1 MADNSG
7 GSGVGGSDGYR
18 DDSVGVYVWERFGHT
33 QLFRDCVAL
42 PSLNTSVPSSSR
54 LILNQQPRDGHGG
67 KDAGDYY
74 RGQAWEVAVSL
85 PTISHWTELCHMFPS
100 HSKGVWNA
108 I

>member
-7 GSGVGGSDGYR
+7 GSGGGGSDNCR
-18 DDSVGVYVWERFGHT
+18 DGSVGVYVWEGFGHT

-42 PSLNTSVPSSSR
+42 PSLNTLVPSSSR
-54 LILNQQPRDGHGG
+54 LTLNQQPMEGHVEE
-67 KDAGDYY
+67 DAGDYY
-74 RGQAWEVAVSL
+74 RGQAWEVVISL

-100 HSKGVWNA
+100 HCKGVWNA